1 MNIVVSPVHF
11 TDSASGSTDSVSSAL
26 VTATRLPHASL
37 AARLTLRLGL
47 WLLLRSTAHVT
58 RSAAAREAHRLGL
71 CNERD
76 RRAREHAAVALSV
89 LGSRV
94 C

>member
-1 MNIVVSPVHF
+1 MKTVVASDAPVPVPLSP
-11 TDSASGSTDSVSSAL
+11 TSVSAAL
-26 VTATRLPHASL
+26 AADASLPHASL

-47 WLLLRSTAHVT
+47 WLLLRSTARHGAST
-58 RSAAAREAHRLGL
+58 SAREAHRLGL

-76 RRAREHAAVALSV
+76 RLAREHAAVALSL